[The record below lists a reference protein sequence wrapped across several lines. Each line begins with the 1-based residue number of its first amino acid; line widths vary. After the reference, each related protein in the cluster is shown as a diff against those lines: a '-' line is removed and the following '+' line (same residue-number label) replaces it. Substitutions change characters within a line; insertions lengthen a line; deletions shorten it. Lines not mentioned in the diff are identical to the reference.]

1 MRDRT
6 TATPGPLDVLQRV
19 AEQLRRATRASA
31 VLIERGTPGTPTEVV
46 GRAGIA
52 LDRGAAN
59 VEVIHL
65 RDPHGW
71 TIGVVTIVPSDGVIR
86 RGRRLD
92 VLLELTGVAL
102 QAVHVSEL
110 THLQRRAFQET
121 VDEKLRLINGISYE
135 LKERLGVASE
145 YVQLLD
151 TETELTERQR
161 DYIASSRRSIAA
173 AVRVI
178 GDLVELAR
186 IEAGRMPVAVE
197 ELRIAPL
204 LRNIADDYRL
214 GTATFGVALITEV
227 PTDLPVLHTDPELV
241 GRILDTLLSNAV
253 RYTPANGTIRLEAGV
268 ENGPAG
274 AHMRI
279 AVIDSGPGVTTDEDV
294 FEAIERVSRR
304 SGAAGFRLAISRS
317 IARLLGGD
325 LVLERTRTP
334 GATFAL
340 SLPLTQAGP
349 EADPGATGSDTH
361 HN

>member
-1 MRDRT
+1 
-6 TATPGPLDVLQRV
+6 
-19 AEQLRRATRASA
+19 
-31 VLIERGTPGTPTEVV
+31 
-46 GRAGIA
+46 
-52 LDRGAAN
+52 
-59 VEVIHL
+59 
-65 RDPHGW
+65 
-71 TIGVVTIVPSDGVIR
+71 
-86 RGRRLD
+86 
-92 VLLELTGVAL
+92 
-102 QAVHVSEL
+102 EL

-253 RYTPANGTIRLEAGV
+253 RYTPANGTI
-268 ENGPAG
+268 
-274 AHMRI
+274 
-279 AVIDSGPGVTTDEDV
+279 
-294 FEAIERVSRR
+294 
-304 SGAAGFRLAISRS
+304 
-317 IARLLGGD
+317 
-325 LVLERTRTP
+325 
-334 GATFAL
+334 
-340 SLPLTQAGP
+340 
-349 EADPGATGSDTH
+349 
-361 HN
+361 